1 MAHPTKLMVDR
12 GFAHSI
18 GETPASNPEIATAIS
33 GSGNANEVAST
44 KAVHDYSASLVPSG
58 DINPTIDEDSTDE
71 SAASSKAVYDFVAG
85 LIAGLQS
92 QIDSQQTLI
101 DDLQTRVTALEEA

>member
-33 GSGNANEVAST
+33 GSGSANEVAST
-44 KAVHDYSASLVPSG
+44 KSVHDYADSLVPNG
-58 DINPTIDEDSTDE
+58 DINPVIDEDSTDD
-71 SAASSKAVYDFVAG
+71 SAASSKAVYDFVTA
-85 LIAGLQS
+85 ATADLQS
-92 QIDSQQTLI
+92 QIDAQQTLI
-101 DDLQTRVTALEEA
+101 DDLQTRVTALENP